1 MKLTLKLEI
10 TIPSARI
17 HVAGDLDYGHTAPLL
32 DAVSELISANAGVRE
47 LHLDFTG
54 LGFLDS
60 TGLSALLIVHREVSR
75 SDVVLHLDNRPPHLE
90 RVLEITGLLDHFT
103 TVPPAASQRSDEI
116 EIG

>member
-1 MKLTLKLEI
+1 MSRTAEI
-10 TIPSARI
+10 RRTTKETDIALALNVDGS
-17 HVAGDLDYGHTAPLL
+17 GK
-32 DAVSELISANAGVRE
+32 VSVS
-47 LHLDFTG
+47 TG

-75 SDVVLHLDNRPPHLE
+75 SGVVLHLDNRPPHLE

-103 TVPPAASQRSDEI
+103 TVPVAASQRPDEI